1 MSVDDYLDLY
11 NYAKQIGD
19 AQWQAELIQTLK
31 ELKSMTEAEIREQKI
46 KEMWN
51 RFDDIN
57 VILLELF
64 EKLRNG
70 GSDIQARA
78 WKERVWELKLER
90 ISLAKKL
97 QDKYIHV
104 RH

>member
-19 AQWQAELIQTLK
+19 AQWQAELIQTLQQ
-31 ELKSMTEAEIREQKI
+31 LKSMTEAEIREQKI
-46 KEMWN
+46 KEMWI

-57 VILLELF
+57 AVLLELF

-70 GSDIQARA
+70 GSDNQARA
-78 WKERVWELKLER
+78 WRERVWELKLER

-97 QDKYIHV
+97 QDKYIHA
-104 RH
+104 RY